1 MEPLFGT
8 HTCRRLPIGF
18 GVEYLLLILWG
29 A

>member
-8 HTCRRLPIGF
+8 HTCRRLPISF
-18 GVEYLLLILWG
+18 GVEYMLLILWG